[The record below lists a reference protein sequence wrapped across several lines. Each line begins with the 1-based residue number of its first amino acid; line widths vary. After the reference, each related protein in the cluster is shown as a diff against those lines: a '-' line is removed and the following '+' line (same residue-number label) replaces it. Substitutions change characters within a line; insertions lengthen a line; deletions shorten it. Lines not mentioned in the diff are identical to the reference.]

1 MDGVKS
7 LAVQGHCYEERDNT
21 QMHRGDLGEAL
32 KKNDKSRS
40 WGRWDNEQRCRGES
54 MCLCANWRGPKPR
67 GTWGE
72 AYCREPRKEGKKCS
86 HRNGKTLTII
96 ETESREKH
104 TENL

>member
-7 LAVQGHCYEERDNT
+7 LAVQGHCCEERDNT

-54 MCLCANWRGPKPR
+54 MCLCANWRGTKAKR
-67 GTWGE
+67 DVEKKGKLIAESLG
-72 AYCREPRKEGKKCS
+72 RKE
-86 HRNGKTLTII
+86 RNVH
-96 ETESREKH
+96 TEMEKH
-104 TENL
+104 